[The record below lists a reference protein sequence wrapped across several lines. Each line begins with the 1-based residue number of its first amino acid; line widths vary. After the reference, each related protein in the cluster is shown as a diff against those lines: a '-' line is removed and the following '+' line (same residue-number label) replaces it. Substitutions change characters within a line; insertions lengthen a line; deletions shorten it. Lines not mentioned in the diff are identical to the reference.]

1 MEAIELQIKKTPIC
15 FPLWWVVIV
24 EIKLS
29 CKFKKCSVFVKS
41 KFKKQLMN
49 IIFSVRDNKTKRWSI
64 LNVKLNKLYKNSTK
78 QS

>member
-1 MEAIELQIKKTPIC
+1 MT
-15 FPLWWVVIV
+15 V

-49 IIFSVRDNKTKRWSI
+49 IIISVQEKKTKRWLI
-64 LNVKLNKLYKNSTK
+64 LDVKSKKLYKNLSK
-78 QS
+78 Q